1 MELQKTIANSDNLDT
16 DATEVIELLLGKGL
30 TNLQNDL
37 RDWTV
42 EEFDEKNIL
51 FYQGKNYI
59 PKDYELQKEIT
70 S

>member
-1 MELQKTIANSDNLDT
+1 MELQKKIAKSDNLDT